1 MKDFLYYLYNG
12 DFPKAMAA
20 FSSVAL
26 RIVLAFLL
34 WWLGR
39 KLIRRIAMVIER
51 GLTVRQQKGMDSGL
65 AKFLLSLSRVG
76 MYTVLFVLMFELLG
90 LPITSVAT
98 ILGSA
103 GLAIGLALQG
113 SLSNFAGGVLI
124 LLTRPFRVGDYIVAA
139 GLEGT
144 VKDIGICYTRLLT
157 PDNRTVIMPNGN
169 LANSN
174 LVNVSAEPERRVD
187 LTVPISY
194 DDDIRDVRAM
204 LLELAQKD
212 ERILTTRPTEVLV
225 KEFGD
230 SSVNLAFRCWVKK
243 EDYWGV
249 FFAMM
254 EAIRYEMKERGFT
267 IPFQQLDVTVVGTPS
282 SQNETGSKG

>member
-1 MKDFLYYLYNG
+1 MKEFLQYLYKG
-12 DFPKAMAA
+12 DFPAA
-20 FSSVAL
+20 LTMFAA
-26 RIVLAFLL
+26 VLIKILFACII

-39 KLIRRIAMVIER
+39 KIIRRLVALIER
-51 GLTVRQQKGMDSGL
+51 GLRVRQEKGMDSGL
-65 AKFLLSLSRVG
+65 AKFLLSLCRVG
-76 MYTVLFVLMFELLG
+76 MYTVLFVVLFELLG

-98 ILGSA
+98 IIGSA

-144 VKDIGICYTRLLT
+144 VRDIGICYTRLLT
-157 PDNRTVIMPNGN
+157 PDNRTVILPNGS

-174 LVNVSAEPERRVD
+174 LVNVSAEPTRRVD

-194 DDDIRDVRAM
+194 DDDIRGVRAM
-204 LLELAQKD
+204 LMELAGAD
-212 ERILTTRPTEVLV
+212 ERVLTEKPAEVLV

-230 SSVNLAFRCWVKK
+230 SSVNLVFRCWVKR
-243 EDYWGV
+243 EDYWPV
-249 FFAMM
+249 YFAMM
-254 EAIRYEMKERGFT
+254 ESIRYAMKERGFT
-267 IPFQQLDVTVVGTPS
+267 IPFQQLDVTINGQS
-282 SQNETGSKG
+282 DNSGSK